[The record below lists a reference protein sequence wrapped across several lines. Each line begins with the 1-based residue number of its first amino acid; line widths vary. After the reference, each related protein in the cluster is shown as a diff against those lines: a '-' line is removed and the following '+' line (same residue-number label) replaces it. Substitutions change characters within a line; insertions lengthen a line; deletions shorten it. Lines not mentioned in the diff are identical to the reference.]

1 MSEASGLTFVALQY
15 LLQEGKVEAAQGLLA
30 SMQSA
35 PHVSAR
41 SGWLVLL
48 QSLLRCGYHQ
58 KARSLLRSLC
68 APMQQYTA
76 MRLLCFRGRPKALCP
91 EG

>member
-1 MSEASGLTFVALQY
+1 M
-15 LLQEGKVEAAQGLLA
+15 EAAQGLLA

-48 QSLLRCGYHQ
+48 QSLLRGGYHQ
-58 KARSLLRSLC
+58 KVCIAPRMRSTDVTNWTQKLPEAVCKQVSFQRTAPASARTSV
-68 APMQQYTA
+68 
-76 MRLLCFRGRPKALCP
+76 
-91 EG
+91 

>member
-1 MSEASGLTFVALQY
+1 MD
-15 LLQEGKVEAAQGLLA
+15 AQVLLA

-48 QSLLRCGYHQ
+48 QSLLRKGYHQ
-58 KARSLLRSLC
+58 KVCTLASVNPATNLQQATLHEHTSVLLL
-68 APMQQYTA
+68 
-76 MRLLCFRGRPKALCP
+76 
-91 EG
+91 